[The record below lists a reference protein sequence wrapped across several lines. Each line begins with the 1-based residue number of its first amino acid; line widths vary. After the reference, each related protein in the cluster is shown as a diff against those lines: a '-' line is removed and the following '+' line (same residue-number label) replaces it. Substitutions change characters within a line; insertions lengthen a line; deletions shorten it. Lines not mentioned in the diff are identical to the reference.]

1 MCPQHTLHC
10 ALFPTWLQVARELRA
25 EDHYQYLRAY
35 SAGLQE
41 WVEALS
47 FYDFL
52 RNNNISSFA
61 FVSGQL
67 VFGAAELEAEEGEQL
82 SVTVPQ
88 SEVSSYTSSLQR
100 QSMHAIIAIHP
111 I

>member
-1 MCPQHTLHC
+1 MHYLHYY
-10 ALFPTWLQVARELRA
+10 LQVARELRA

-67 VFGAAELEAEEGEQL
+67 VFGAAELEPEEGEQL

>member
-1 MCPQHTLHC
+1 MHC
-10 ALFPTWLQVARELRA
+10 FLYYLQVARELRS

-82 SVTVPQ
+82 SVTVPH
-88 SEVSSYTSSLQR
+88 SEVSSCLISPHR
-100 QSMHAIIAIHP
+100 AAINAVYP

>member
-1 MCPQHTLHC
+1 M
-10 ALFPTWLQVARELRA
+10 ARELRA

-88 SEVSSYTSSLQR
+88 SEVSSYVISPQRAAINALYLIPDLGTS
-100 QSMHAIIAIHP
+100 
-111 I
+111 

>member
-1 MCPQHTLHC
+1 MHYLHYY
-10 ALFPTWLQVARELRA
+10 LQVARELRA

-88 SEVSSYTSSLQR
+88 SEVSSYTLSVHTTASGNNAVCRIKGRVNQLK
-100 QSMHAIIAIHP
+100 
-111 I
+111 

>member
-1 MCPQHTLHC
+1 MS
-10 ALFPTWLQVARELRA
+10 PTNYIVPNFRHWVQVARELRA

-67 VFGAAELEAEEGEQL
+67 VFGAAELEPEEGEQL

-88 SEVSSYTSSLQR
+88 SEVSSYTLSDHSGDQC
-100 QSMHAIIAIHP
+100 MP
-111 I
+111 

>member
-1 MCPQHTLHC
+1 MHC
-10 ALFPTWLQVARELRA
+10 FLYYLQVARELRA

-88 SEVSSYTSSLQR
+88 SEVSSCLISPHR
-100 QSMHAIIAIHP
+100 AAINAVYP

>member
-1 MCPQHTLHC
+1 MS
-10 ALFPTWLQVARELRA
+10 PTNYIVSYFRHWVQVARELRA

>member
-1 MCPQHTLHC
+1 MPYFHNY
-10 ALFPTWLQVARELRA
+10 LQVARELRA

-88 SEVSSYTSSLQR
+88 SEVSSYLISPHRCRIPDLGKS
-100 QSMHAIIAIHP
+100 
-111 I
+111 